1 MRAQR
6 ERERE
11 RERTIGIKGAINN
24 RGMRISKI

>member
-11 RERTIGIKGAINN
+11 RERTIGINGAINN